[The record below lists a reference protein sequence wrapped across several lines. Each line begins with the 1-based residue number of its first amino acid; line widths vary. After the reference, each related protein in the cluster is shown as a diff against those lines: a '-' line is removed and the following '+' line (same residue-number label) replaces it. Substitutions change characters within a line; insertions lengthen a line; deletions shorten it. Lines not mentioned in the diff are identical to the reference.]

1 MNRGYSDFPKRGV
14 DIMVELII
22 VLYIIFLTVM
32 IIKKK

>member
-1 MNRGYSDFPKRGV
+1 MNRGYSDSPKRGA

-22 VLYIIFLTVM
+22 ILYIIFLTVM